1 MLPGARLLGS
11 VVCQLRR
18 LGGLECSETD
28 SAVGGFV
35 GAALE
40 ALDNYKSPRELE
52 IKILTYEIFF

>member
-11 VVCQLRR
+11 VVCQ

>member
-11 VVCQLRR
+11 VVCQL
-18 LGGLECSETD
+18 GGLECSETV

-40 ALDNYKSPRELE
+40 ALDNYKSPREIE
-52 IKILTYEIFF
+52 IKIMTYEL